1 MTSYQIR
8 THNPW
13 KLFVAMLVSIMM
25 PIWLFKGNHCSK
37 LLEYAV
43 YIIGF
48 FGMMT
53 FCYYFIADKIEVVI
67 SDKGINTR
75 WTSFPFF
82 SNFYKEVLWQD
93 INYWKFSQGSL
104 VCYFSIKTHDNET
117 MYIRCLVI
125 NSRQKQFDLFMENF
139 LEQVKIYNGKDNDA
153 SNDIQGAP
161 SFFET
166 TTARV
171 FALAFIIL
179 LAWFTYILSTKTL
192 SKVDSLLL
200 FKTVVLYLSIIIYVG
215 IVITFYFLK
224 RRIK

>member
-1 MTSYQIR
+1 MTTFQIR

-13 KLFVAMLVSIMM
+13 KLFVAMLAPIVI
-25 PIWLFKGNHCSK
+25 PIWLFKGTHSST
-37 LLEYAV
+37 LLEFV
-43 YIIGF
+43 IPIIGF
-48 FGMMT
+48 YGMMA
-53 FCYYFIADKIEVVI
+53 FFYNFITDKIEVVI
-67 SDKGINTR
+67 SDKGVKTK

-93 INYWKFSQGSL
+93 IKYWRFSEGSW
-104 VCYFSIKTHDNET
+104 VCFFSIKTHDNET
-117 MYIRCLVI
+117 LYIRCLVI

-171 FALAFIIL
+171 FALAFTIF
-179 LAWFTYILSTKTL
+179 LAWFTNKLSTKTI
-192 SKVDSLLL
+192 SNVDSLLL
-200 FKTVVLYLSIIIYVG
+200 FKAIVMYLFIIIYVG